1 MPIKSWRTGWI
12 FGCCLFIWI
21 SCNRTGNDNPRL
33 EKALS
38 LSGSNRQELEKVLH
52 HFSQNPSDSL
62 YLKAAIFLIENM
74 PGHWS
79 PSPKDFQSYL
89 KRLDT
94 LKNLSPLTRKILL
107 TYPAEHPGLCPDF
120 TPVED
125 IKQIKAD
132 FLIRH
137 IRAVFALKTSC
148 PWLAHIDFETF
159 CEYLLP
165 YRIGREMPEE
175 LSTLLL
181 DSTFRQSIEYAK
193 CYYDDCR
200 HSIQALNQYLAKQN
214 FSSFPPQNDKELYN
228 LLMLDPNNT
237 KASLIQY
244 RVAGIPAATDFS
256 AIQRRQDKVTY
267 WLYTQDPRINHI
279 NTSSIANLRI
289 GKIYRQTFSSNPLP
303 ETKEYVPPFFK
314 DPFNQD
320 VTDLYLHTADISIDI
335 PATVHTE
342 YAYLAVYDDVT
353 WQPVAYSPIQKGKGY
368 FNKLGRNCIY
378 LPVYYPDNRIQAFA
392 PPFILNN
399 NGQITPFRT
408 DKTHLQA
415 LHIRRLQPYSAETDY
430 MGYYLKN
437 ARIECADDSAFLH
450 ADTVFTIQESPY
462 YYQDTIRPDKHY
474 KKRYWRIS
482 PQFGI
487 SNLAELHFYD
497 SSGEAL
503 HGVPIGPDTT
513 FYRNLTDHDPASN
526 KAIRKWFGYDFGH
539 PVSVSE
545 IVYLN
550 FNDGENICVGHEYEL
565 CYFDEGQWQTA
576 GVTTATDHVIE
587 FNRVPSSALFQ
598 VKDRTRNRNGSLFTY
613 ENGKIRFW

>member
-1 MPIKSWRTGWI
+1 
-12 FGCCLFIWI
+12 
-21 SCNRTGNDNPRL
+21 
-33 EKALS
+33 
-38 LSGSNRQELEKVLH
+38 
-52 HFSQNPSDSL
+52 
-62 YLKAAIFLIENM
+62 
-74 PGHWS
+74 
-79 PSPKDFQSYL
+79 
-89 KRLDT
+89 
-94 LKNLSPLTRKILL
+94 
-107 TYPAEHPGLCPDF
+107 
-120 TPVED
+120 
-125 IKQIKAD
+125 
-132 FLIRH
+132 
-137 IRAVFALKTSC
+137 
-148 PWLAHIDFETF
+148 
-159 CEYLLP
+159 
-165 YRIGREMPEE
+165 MPEE

-181 DSTFRQSIEYAK
+181 DSTFWQSIEYAK

-314 DPFNQD
+314 DPFNKD
-320 VTDLYLHTADISIDI
+320 VTDLYLHTADVGIDI